1 MARQRGRPASNTRG
15 GHNKKLSA
23 PQDEFL
29 RDYIFMLQASGRAA
43 DWDVIQSAAT
53 RLLYYETGDSEI
65 SVSSRW
71 TKGWITRNSEFL
83 KPLCEKPLSAK
94 RLGAHI
100 VEDVQLHFADFDRC
114 KKKWKVKDEDILN
127 FDECGF

>member
-1 MARQRGRPASNTRG
+1 
-15 GHNKKLSA
+15 
-23 PQDEFL
+23 
-29 RDYIFMLQASGRAA
+29 MLQASGRAA
-43 DWDVIQSAAT
+43 DRVAIQSTTT

-65 SVSSRW
+65 SVSSRC

-114 KKKWKVKDEDILN
+114 KKNGRLRMKIY
-127 FDECGF
+127 